1 MTIFYL
7 DTSVLIKLYRTEEK
21 EGFKV
26 ISAEDDRI
34 DELNILRSLE

>member
-7 DTSVLIKLYRTEEK
+7 DTSVLIKLYRTEENV
-21 EGFKV
+21 GFKV